1 MKDYVSISQEAQV
14 FYADS
19 RDLIETAA
27 GLEREIEALYAQEL
41 ELKRKARMLHTQI
54 EQKLAAKA
62 VCLQAARTML
72 SEPATRSSNPFELT
86 YYDQSGS
93 RL

>member
-1 MKDYVSISQEAQV
+1 MRDHVSISKEAQV

-27 GLEREIEALYAQEL
+27 GLEREIEVLYAQEL
-41 ELKRKARMLHTQI
+41 ELKRKARMIHLEI

-62 VCLQAARTML
+62 VCLQAARAML
-72 SEPATRSSNPFELT
+72 SEPATRSSKPFT
-86 YYDQSGS
+86 VSYHDQSGS
-93 RL
+93 QL